1 MTIIIYTNL
10 NTLMEK
16 QLIIIA
22 LTDIYSIKCPARRIY
37 TNGELKM
44 PSKKKTLITQV

>member
-22 LTDIYSIKCPARRIY
+22 LTDIYMVSNVLQEGFIQMV
-37 TNGELKM
+37 N
-44 PSKKKTLITQV
+44 